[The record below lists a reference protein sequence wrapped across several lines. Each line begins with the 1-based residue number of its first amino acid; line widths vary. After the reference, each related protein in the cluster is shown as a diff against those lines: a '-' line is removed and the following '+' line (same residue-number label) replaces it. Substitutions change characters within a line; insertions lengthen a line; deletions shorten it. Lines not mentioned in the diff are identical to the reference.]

1 MPASFVPLVE
11 ILRGG
16 IVESVHH
23 GAVAVVDR
31 DGRLL
36 YAAGDPEIVTF
47 TRSSLKPLQA
57 LPFVA
62 AGGVERYK
70 LSTHETA
77 LLCASHS
84 GEARHVEGAA
94 SILAK
99 AGNDASD
106 LQCGTHPPG
115 HYEVRGE
122 IPPPPPYSPLSHNC
136 SGKHSGMLAHCAAC
150 GYGKHDYLAME
161 HPLQR
166 EIRTAVAGMA
176 GVAEDALQAGIDG
189 CSAPNYAMP
198 LARLALAFARLA
210 SADVDVVYGRA
221 PRQLAD
227 AMTAAPEMVSGDGRS
242 DLALTRAGRG
252 DWVCKVGAEAVQAIG
267 IRSRGWGIA
276 IKVADGGRRGLLPA
290 TVSTLSQLELVDGQ
304 AREAL
309 TPLRNPVLRNY
320 RGLVTGES
328 RPVVVLDKVDRRLT
342 PVAARAAE

>member
-1 MPASFVPLVE
+1 MPASFAPLVE
-11 ILRGG
+11 VLRGG

-31 DGRLL
+31 SGRLL
-36 YAAGDPEIVTF
+36 YAAGDPEVVTF

-62 AGGVERYK
+62 AGGVERFQ
-70 LSTHETA
+70 LTTQETA

-84 GEARHVEGAA
+84 GEPRHVEAAA
-94 SILAK
+94 SILRK
-99 AGNDASD
+99 AGNDASE
-106 LQCGTHPPG
+106 LMCGTHPPG

-122 IPPPPPYSPLSHNC
+122 VPPPPPYSPLSHNC

-150 GYGKHDYLAME
+150 GYGKGDYLSLS

-166 EIRTAVAGMA
+166 EIRTAVSAMMA
-176 GVAEDALQAGIDG
+176 VPEEALQPGIDG
-189 CSAPNYAMP
+189 CSAPNFAAP

-210 SADVDVVYGRA
+210 SADVDPAYGRA

-227 AMTAAPEMVSGDGRS
+227 AMTAAPEMVSGEGRG

-267 IRSRGWGIA
+267 IRSLGWGIA
-276 IKVADGGRRGLLPA
+276 IKVADGGRRALLPA
-290 TVSTLSQLELVDGQ
+290 TVAVLEQAGLLDGQ

-309 TPLRNPVLRNY
+309 GSLATPTLRNY
-320 RGLVTGES
+320 RGLAVGTE
-328 RPVVVLDKVDRRLT
+328 RAVVVLDKADRALT
-342 PVAARAAE
+342 PVVPVTAE